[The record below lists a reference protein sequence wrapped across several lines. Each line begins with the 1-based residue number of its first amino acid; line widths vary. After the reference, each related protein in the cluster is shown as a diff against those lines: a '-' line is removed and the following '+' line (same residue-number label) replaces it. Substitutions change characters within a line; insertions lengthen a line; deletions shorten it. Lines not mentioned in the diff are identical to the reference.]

1 MERIGELIPSP
12 LPLPLKKKEENK
24 IPNQEKKRKNF
35 RQGMNEMMNVYV
47 AGTEGGGRGRV
58 GKKKEIE
65 LWMNRMKSWGGRED
79 RGWLVDRQ
87 RRRGRSVEF

>member
-12 LPLPLKKKEENK
+12 SLSKKKEENK

-47 AGTEGGGRGRV
+47 AGIEGGGTGRGRV

-65 LWMNRMKSWGGRED
+65 LWMNRMKS
-79 RGWLVDRQ
+79 
-87 RRRGRSVEF
+87 

>member
-12 LPLPLKKKEENK
+12 SLSKKKEENK

-47 AGTEGGGRGRV
+47 AGIEGGGRGRV

-65 LWMNRMKSWGGRED
+65 LWMNRMKS
-79 RGWLVDRQ
+79 
-87 RRRGRSVEF
+87 

>member
-12 LPLPLKKKEENK
+12 LPLPLKKKKKEENK

-47 AGTEGGGRGRV
+47 AGTEGGGRGR
-58 GKKKEIE
+58 GKKER
-65 LWMNRMKSWGGRED
+65 NRT
-79 RGWLVDRQ
+79 VD
-87 RRRGRSVEF
+87 E